1 MAAGESGAAVIG
13 KSVQIRGEVNGSEDL
28 IVDGVVE
35 GTITLSDSRL
45 TIGQTAKVSANVS
58 ARDVVVVG
66 TLLGDVRA
74 SGKVELRQGSTLT
87 GDLTAARLS
96 IEENA
101 NFKGKVDLVQNA
113 AAQKVQHRKNRKR
126 RQATSRIPAASGAG
140 GTPILR
146 VQEPVPE
153 IQG

>member
-28 IVDGVVE
+28 VVDGVVE
-35 GTITLSDSRL
+35 GTITLNDSRL
-45 TIGQTAKVSANVS
+45 TIGQNAKVSANIS

-66 TLLGDVRA
+66 TLQGDVRA

-87 GDLTAARLS
+87 GDLTASRLS

-101 NFKGKVDLVQNA
+101 NFKGQVDLVQNA
-113 AAQKVQHRKNRKR
+113 AAPKGQQAPEKR
-126 RQATSRIPAASGAG
+126 
-140 GTPILR
+140 
-146 VQEPVPE
+146 
-153 IQG
+153 

>member
-66 TLLGDVRA
+66 KIGRA
-74 SGKVELRQGSTLT
+74 HV
-87 GDLTAARLS
+87 
-96 IEENA
+96 
-101 NFKGKVDLVQNA
+101 
-113 AAQKVQHRKNRKR
+113 
-126 RQATSRIPAASGAG
+126 
-140 GTPILR
+140 
-146 VQEPVPE
+146 
-153 IQG
+153 

>member
-1 MAAGESGAAVIG
+1 MAAGESGAAIIG

-28 IVDGVVE
+28 VVDGVVE

-45 TIGQTAKVSANVS
+45 TIGQTAKVSANIS

-66 TLLGDVRA
+66 TLQGDVRA
-74 SGKVELRQGSTLT
+74 SGKVELRQGCTLT
-87 GDLTAARLS
+87 GDLTASRLS

-113 AAQKVQHRKNRKR
+113 SQKGPQPEKR
-126 RQATSRIPAASGAG
+126 
-140 GTPILR
+140 
-146 VQEPVPE
+146 
-153 IQG
+153 

>member
-28 IVDGVVE
+28 VVDGVVE
-35 GTITLSDSRL
+35 GTITLSESRL
-45 TIGQTAKVSANVS
+45 TIGQSAKVSANVS

-66 TLLGDVRA
+66 TLQGDVRA
-74 SGKVELRQGSTLT
+74 SGRVELRQGSTLN

-101 NFKGKVDLVQNA
+101 HFKGKVDLVQGASAKHLENA
-113 AAQKVQHRKNRKR
+113 K
-126 RQATSRIPAASGAG
+126 
-140 GTPILR
+140 
-146 VQEPVPE
+146 
-153 IQG
+153 